1 MAFCLYA
8 VCLINS
14 IFVVIIAS
22 DLSITVISYF

>member
-1 MAFCLYA
+1 MAFCLYG

-22 DLSITVISYF
+22 DLSIIGLSYF